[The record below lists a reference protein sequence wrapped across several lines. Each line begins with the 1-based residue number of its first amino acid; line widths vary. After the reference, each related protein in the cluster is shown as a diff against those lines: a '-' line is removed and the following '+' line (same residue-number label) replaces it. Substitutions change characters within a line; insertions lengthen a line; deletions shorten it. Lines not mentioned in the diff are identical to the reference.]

1 MKVSNEG
8 KNYSRALN
16 RMRKDPMMKQLMK
29 AQPEDIIDW
38 WNNTATNAQKDDLML
53 RMVITL
59 TWLVKQVDFE

>member
-16 RMRKDPMMKQLMK
+16 RMRKDLMMKQLMK